1 MLNCIIIDD
10 EPLAIK
16 LIENFIERTPFLSV
30 AGKYLNPLE
39 ALSALPENI
48 HLIFLDIQMPG
59 LTGLELS
66 RLIPSHIRIIF
77 TTAYRQYAYES
88 YEVQALDYLL
98 KPINYTSFLK
108 AATRAK
114 EYFDQQEL
122 LINTQVE
129 KNKELKQS
137 SSPNSIF
144 VKNEFKLVKI
154 NLDEILFISALKDY
168 VKIHLLNSP
177 RPIIALITMKAV
189 IEKLPADRFIR
200 VHRSYIVALDKIE
213 NIERSRIRINGES
226 IPVSETNYAALMEVV
241 ER

>member
-88 YEVQALDYLL
+88 YEVQALDYPL
-98 KPINYTSFLK
+98 KPRNYTSFLQ
-108 AATRAK
+108 AAPRGK
-114 EYFDQQEL
+114 EYFAQQEQ

-129 KNKELKQS
+129 RN
-137 SSPNSIF
+137 
-144 VKNEFKLVKI
+144 
-154 NLDEILFISALKDY
+154 
-168 VKIHLLNSP
+168 
-177 RPIIALITMKAV
+177 M
-189 IEKLPADRFIR
+189 
-200 VHRSYIVALDKIE
+200 
-213 NIERSRIRINGES
+213 ERQQ
-226 IPVSETNYAALMEVV
+226 TY
-241 ER
+241 